1 MERITGKL
9 DEFCPLKRT
18 SEGIEISFD
27 YERCAD
33 GSDLA
38 TWVCL
43 TLPEGSTIRHI
54 KRVIITSL
62 NELTKERILRLFM
75 WKGRQVWLSQ
85 ENQFNYKAAYDLA
98 VQTDGE
104 NLPVTFK
111 FGNDERP
118 FYYEFKTKSE
128 LEEFYLSMQKFINEQ
143 IAIGWAKKDSINWD
157 DYKL

>member
-1 MERITGKL
+1 
-9 DEFCPLKRT
+9 
-18 SEGIEISFD
+18 
-27 YERCAD
+27 
-33 GSDLA
+33 
-38 TWVCL
+38 
-43 TLPEGSTIRHI
+43 
-54 KRVIITSL
+54 
-62 NELTKERILRLFM
+62 M